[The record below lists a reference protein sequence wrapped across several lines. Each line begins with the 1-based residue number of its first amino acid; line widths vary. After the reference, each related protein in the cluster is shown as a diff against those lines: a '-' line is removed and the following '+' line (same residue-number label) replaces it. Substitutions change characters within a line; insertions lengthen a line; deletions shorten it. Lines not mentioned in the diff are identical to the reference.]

1 MWDAHPAEEG
11 AVPVKPSRDFEPL
24 SPASSVILRAALL
37 KHLLHIYLTKS
48 LQLPVAPGAVQPDSQ
63 GAA

>member
-24 SPASSVILRAALL
+24 SPASSVILRAAL
-37 KHLLHIYLTKS
+37 HLLHIYLTKS